1 MVLLWMEFRRT
12 EMASPGQFFSRIF
25 FWSYERGSWQYD
37 LAVIA
42 ILVFVLLTP
51 GRWFHDQPTREVPTA
66 SAQIELLNQSGN
78 RQIYKVDARILTPPE
93 QMPQLQNELHR
104 ALQKAQSSLQNGRF
118 EITNVEAVRDAQG
131 AVIAYQVTLHKK

>member
-1 MVLLWMEFRRT
+1 MVLSWMEFRRT
-12 EMASPGQFFSRIF
+12 EMASPGQFVSRIF

-66 SAQIELLNQSGN
+66 SAQVELVKETGN
-78 RQIYKVDARILTPPE
+78 LQTYKVDARILTPPE
-93 QMPQLQNELHR
+93 RMPQLQNELHR
-104 ALQKAQSSLQNGRF
+104 ALQRAELSLQNGRF
-118 EITNVEAVRDAQG
+118 EINDVEALRDAQG
-131 AVIAYQVTLHKK
+131 AVIAYQVT

>member
-1 MVLLWMEFRRT
+1 
-12 EMASPGQFFSRIF
+12 MASLGHFFSRIF

-51 GRWFHDQPTREVPTA
+51 GRWFHDQPTREVPA
-66 SAQIELLNQSGN
+66 VAAQVELLKEVGNQ
-78 RQIYKVDARILTPPE
+78 QTYKVDARVLTPPE

-104 ALQKAQSSLQNGRF
+104 ALQKAQVSLQNGRF
-118 EITNVEAVRDAQG
+118 EITNVEALRDAQG

>member
-1 MVLLWMEFRRT
+1 
-12 EMASPGQFFSRIF
+12 MASPGQIFSRIF

-51 GRWFHDQPTREVPTA
+51 SRWFHDQPTREVPAA
-66 SAQIELLNQSGN
+66 SAQVELLNTAGN
-78 RQIYKVDARILTPPE
+78 VQTYKVDARILTPPE
-93 QMPQLQNELHR
+93 KLPQLQNELHR
-104 ALQKAQSSLQNGRF
+104 ALQKAESSLQNGRF
-118 EITNVEAVRDAQG
+118 EITSVEAVRDAQG

>member
-1 MVLLWMEFRRT
+1 MECQQT
-12 EMASPGQFFSRIF
+12 DMAGPGQILLRVF

-51 GRWFHDQPTREVPTA
+51 ARWFRDQPTRVMPAA
-66 SAQIELLNQSGN
+66 SAQVELLGESGN
-78 RQIYKVDARILTPPE
+78 LQTYKVDARILTPPE

-104 ALQKAQSSLQNGRF
+104 ALQRAQSTLQNGRF
-118 EITNVEAVRDAQG
+118 EITNVEALRDEQG
-131 AVIAYQVTLHKK
+131 GVTAYQVTLRRK

>member
-1 MVLLWMEFRRT
+1 
-12 EMASPGQFFSRIF
+12 MAGPGQIFLRIF

-51 GRWFHDQPTREVPTA
+51 ARWFRDQPTRVMPAA
-66 SAQIELLNQSGN
+66 SAQVELLSELGN
-78 RQIYKVDARILTPPE
+78 IQTYKVDARILTPPE

-104 ALQKAQSSLQNGRF
+104 ALQRAQASLQNGRF
-118 EITNVEAVRDAQG
+118 EITNVEAVRDEQG
-131 AVIAYQVTLHKK
+131 GVTAYQVTLRKK

>member
-1 MVLLWMEFRRT
+1 
-12 EMASPGQFFSRIF
+12 MASPGHIFSRIF

-51 GRWFHDQPTREVPTA
+51 GRWFRDQPTHDGAA
-66 SAQIELLNQSGN
+66 SSADVELLSESGN
-78 RQIYKVDARILTPPE
+78 RKIYKVDTRILTPPE

-104 ALQKAQSSLQNGRF
+104 ALQKNESSLQNGRF
-118 EITNVEAVRDAQG
+118 EITNVDSIRDAQG
-131 AVIAYQVTLHKK
+131 AVVAYRVTLKKK

>member
-1 MVLLWMEFRRT
+1 
-12 EMASPGQFFSRIF
+12 MASAGQILSRIF

-66 SAQIELLNQSGN
+66 SAQVELVKETDNLQT
-78 RQIYKVDARILTPPE
+78 YKVDARILTPPE
-93 QMPQLQNELHR
+93 RMPQLQNELHR
-104 ALQKAQSSLQNGRF
+104 ALQKAESSLQNGRF
-118 EITNVEAVRDAQG
+118 EITDVEAVRDAQG

>member
-1 MVLLWMEFRRT
+1 
-12 EMASPGQFFSRIF
+12 MASPGHIFSRIF

-42 ILVFVLLTP
+42 ILIFVLLTP
-51 GRWFHDQPTREVPTA
+51 GRWFHDQPTHDGLA
-66 SAQIELLNQSGN
+66 SSAQVELLSATGSQ
-78 RQIYKVDARILTPPE
+78 QIYQVDTRILTPPE

-104 ALQKAQSSLQNGRF
+104 ALQRTEPSLQNGRF

-131 AVIAYQVTLHKK
+131 AVIAYRVTLTRK

>member
-1 MVLLWMEFRRT
+1 MEFRRT
-12 EMASPGQFFSRIF
+12 DMASPGHFFSRIF

-37 LAVIA
+37 IAVIA
-42 ILVFVLLTP
+42 IVLFVVLTP
-51 GRWFHDQPTREVPTA
+51 SRWFHDQPTRAVPSSA
-66 SAQIELLNQSGN
+66 AQIEMLNESGN
-78 RQIYKVDARILTPPE
+78 QQIYKVDASILTPPE

-104 ALQKAQSSLQNGRF
+104 RLQKAQSALQNGRF